1 MTTREENLKK
11 INAELEKLSDDEL
24 EKIAGGTY
32 LLGHEPNPMNGG
44 KRLIR
49 NDLEELEK
57 IEGSMSVTGRKPENP
72 FETGNPFESP
82 REKLTKQNPIA
93 GGIQIHG
100 DPIGDPRIPR
110 NQK

>member
-1 MTTREENLKK
+1 MATREENLKK
-11 INAELEKLSDDEL
+11 INEQLEQLSDDEL
-24 EKIAGGTY
+24 KKIAGGIY
-32 LLGHEPNPMNGG
+32 VASYEPQGG

-49 NDLEELEK
+49 DDLKKLEE
-57 IEGSMSVTGRKPENP
+57 IEGGGRKPENP
-72 FETGNPFESP
+72 FETENPFESP
-82 REKLTKQNPIA
+82 REKLMKQNPIA